1 MRLQKQEIHTIL
13 QVARNIYGEKVKVYL
28 FGSRLDN
35 TKRGGDID
43 LLIRTDEE
51 KKGVLARIRMI
62 AQLKF
67 LLGDQK
73 IDIIGDHED
82 SIVAQEALR
91 KGVLLVWQDA
101 MGAKIF
107 RYILEYLDEVTSLP
121 MRDILNRLEKYKF
134 LPDANEWIYIRELR
148 NEIAHD
154 YPLMENDVVH
164 ILNELFTK
172 VNTMYGI
179 YDKLKAAYF

>member
-1 MRLQKQEIHTIL
+1 MRLQKQEIQTIL

-51 KKGVLARIRMI
+51 KKGVLARIRII

-73 IDIIGDHED
+73 IDIIGDHEE
-82 SIVAQEALR
+82 SIVAQEALQ
-91 KGVLLVWQDA
+91 KGILLV
-101 MGAKIF
+101 
-107 RYILEYLDEVTSLP
+107 
-121 MRDILNRLEKYKF
+121 
-134 LPDANEWIYIRELR
+134 
-148 NEIAHD
+148 
-154 YPLMENDVVH
+154 
-164 ILNELFTK
+164 
-172 VNTMYGI
+172 
-179 YDKLKAAYF
+179 

>member
-1 MRLQKQEIHTIL
+1 MRLQKQEIQTIL

-73 IDIIGDHED
+73 IDIIGDHEET
-82 SIVAQEALR
+82 IVAQEALQ
-91 KGVLLVWQDA
+91 KGILLV
-101 MGAKIF
+101 
-107 RYILEYLDEVTSLP
+107 
-121 MRDILNRLEKYKF
+121 
-134 LPDANEWIYIRELR
+134 
-148 NEIAHD
+148 
-154 YPLMENDVVH
+154 
-164 ILNELFTK
+164 
-172 VNTMYGI
+172 
-179 YDKLKAAYF
+179 

>member
-43 LLIRTDEE
+43 LFIRTDEE

-62 AQLKF
+62 AQLKY

-91 KGVLLVWQDA
+91 KGVLLV
-101 MGAKIF
+101 
-107 RYILEYLDEVTSLP
+107 
-121 MRDILNRLEKYKF
+121 
-134 LPDANEWIYIRELR
+134 
-148 NEIAHD
+148 
-154 YPLMENDVVH
+154 
-164 ILNELFTK
+164 
-172 VNTMYGI
+172 
-179 YDKLKAAYF
+179 

>member
-1 MRLQKQEIHTIL
+1 MRLQKQEIQTIL

-73 IDIIGDHED
+73 IDIIGEHEE
-82 SIVAQEALR
+82 SIVAQEALQ
-91 KGVLLVWQDA
+91 KGILLV
-101 MGAKIF
+101 
-107 RYILEYLDEVTSLP
+107 
-121 MRDILNRLEKYKF
+121 
-134 LPDANEWIYIRELR
+134 
-148 NEIAHD
+148 
-154 YPLMENDVVH
+154 
-164 ILNELFTK
+164 
-172 VNTMYGI
+172 
-179 YDKLKAAYF
+179 

>member
-28 FGSRLDN
+28 FGSRLNN

-91 KGVLLVWQDA
+91 KGVLLV
-101 MGAKIF
+101 
-107 RYILEYLDEVTSLP
+107 
-121 MRDILNRLEKYKF
+121 
-134 LPDANEWIYIRELR
+134 
-148 NEIAHD
+148 
-154 YPLMENDVVH
+154 
-164 ILNELFTK
+164 
-172 VNTMYGI
+172 
-179 YDKLKAAYF
+179 

>member
-35 TKRGGDID
+35 AKRGGDID

-91 KGVLLVWQDA
+91 KGVLLV
-101 MGAKIF
+101 
-107 RYILEYLDEVTSLP
+107 
-121 MRDILNRLEKYKF
+121 
-134 LPDANEWIYIRELR
+134 
-148 NEIAHD
+148 
-154 YPLMENDVVH
+154 
-164 ILNELFTK
+164 
-172 VNTMYGI
+172 
-179 YDKLKAAYF
+179 

>member
-62 AQLKF
+62 AQLKY

-91 KGVLLVWQDA
+91 KEVLLV
-101 MGAKIF
+101 
-107 RYILEYLDEVTSLP
+107 
-121 MRDILNRLEKYKF
+121 
-134 LPDANEWIYIRELR
+134 
-148 NEIAHD
+148 
-154 YPLMENDVVH
+154 
-164 ILNELFTK
+164 
-172 VNTMYGI
+172 
-179 YDKLKAAYF
+179 

>member
-1 MRLQKQEIHTIL
+1 MRLQKQEIQTIL

-73 IDIIGDHED
+73 IDIIGDHEE
-82 SIVAQEALR
+82 SIVAQDALQ
-91 KGVLLVWQDA
+91 KGILLV
-101 MGAKIF
+101 
-107 RYILEYLDEVTSLP
+107 
-121 MRDILNRLEKYKF
+121 
-134 LPDANEWIYIRELR
+134 
-148 NEIAHD
+148 
-154 YPLMENDVVH
+154 
-164 ILNELFTK
+164 
-172 VNTMYGI
+172 
-179 YDKLKAAYF
+179 

>member
-43 LLIRTDEE
+43 LLIRTEEE

-67 LLGDQK
+67 LLGDQ
-73 IDIIGDHED
+73 
-82 SIVAQEALR
+82 
-91 KGVLLVWQDA
+91 
-101 MGAKIF
+101 
-107 RYILEYLDEVTSLP
+107 
-121 MRDILNRLEKYKF
+121 
-134 LPDANEWIYIRELR
+134 
-148 NEIAHD
+148 
-154 YPLMENDVVH
+154 
-164 ILNELFTK
+164 
-172 VNTMYGI
+172 
-179 YDKLKAAYF
+179 

>member
-1 MRLQKQEIHTIL
+1 MRLQKQEIQTIL

-73 IDIIGDHED
+73 IDIIGDHEE
-82 SIVAQEALR
+82 SIVAQEALQ
-91 KGVLLVWQDA
+91 KGILLV
-101 MGAKIF
+101 
-107 RYILEYLDEVTSLP
+107 
-121 MRDILNRLEKYKF
+121 
-134 LPDANEWIYIRELR
+134 
-148 NEIAHD
+148 
-154 YPLMENDVVH
+154 
-164 ILNELFTK
+164 
-172 VNTMYGI
+172 
-179 YDKLKAAYF
+179 

>member
-1 MRLQKQEIHTIL
+1 MRLQRQEIQTIL
-13 QVARNIYGEKVKVYL
+13 QAARSIYGEKVKVYL

-35 TKRGGDID
+35 AKRGGDID

-62 AQLKF
+62 AQLKY

-91 KGVLLVWQDA
+91 KGVLLV
-101 MGAKIF
+101 
-107 RYILEYLDEVTSLP
+107 
-121 MRDILNRLEKYKF
+121 
-134 LPDANEWIYIRELR
+134 
-148 NEIAHD
+148 
-154 YPLMENDVVH
+154 
-164 ILNELFTK
+164 
-172 VNTMYGI
+172 
-179 YDKLKAAYF
+179 